1 MAQPP
6 LQNASQVRDCLTE
19 VQHRV
24 QKALLEERRE
34 PGEVTILSVSKQQ
47 PITAVEELF
56 RAGQVNFGENFVQE
70 ATKKIAKL
78 DHLNIDWHFI
88 GHIQSNKTRDI
99 AEQFQW
105 VHTVDR
111 MRVATRLNDQRPHH
125 LPPLNVCIQ
134 VNQAKEP
141 QKGGADPISV
151 EALARGIIELPCLQ
165 LRGLMTIPPTTQNPA
180 DNARFF
186 AKLRNLKEQLVTKGI
201 PMDTLSMGMSSDL
214 EIAIREGSTIVR
226 IGTAIFGPRTLKIK
240 NPNK

>member
-1 MAQPP
+1 MAQSP
-6 LQNASQVRDCLTE
+6 LQNTSQVRDRLTE

-24 QKALLEERRE
+24 QKALLEEQRG

-56 RAGQVNFGENFVQE
+56 RADQVNFGENFVQE

-88 GHIQSNKTRDI
+88 GHFQSNKTRDI

-111 MRVATRLNDQRPHH
+111 MRVAIRLNDQRPHH
-125 LPPLNVCIQ
+125 FPPLNVCIQ

-141 QKGGADPISV
+141 QKGGVDQISV
-151 EALARGIIELPCLQ
+151 E
-165 LRGLMTIPPTTQNPA
+165 
-180 DNARFF
+180 D
-186 AKLRNLKEQLVTKGI
+186 
-201 PMDTLSMGMSSDL
+201 LSLSL
-214 EIAIREGSTIVR
+214 IHI
-226 IGTAIFGPRTLKIK
+226 
-240 NPNK
+240 

>member
-1 MAQPP
+1 MSQNP
-6 LQNASQVRDCLTE
+6 LKNASQIRDHLTG

-24 QKALLEERRE
+24 QKTLLEEQRG

-56 RAGQVNFGENFVQE
+56 QAGQVNFGENFVQE
-70 ATKKIAKL
+70 AMKKIAKL
-78 DHLNIDWHFI
+78 KHLNIDWHFI

-111 MRVATRLNDQRPHH
+111 MKVATRLNDQRSHH
-125 LPPLNVCIQ
+125 STPLNVCIQ

-141 QKGGADPISV
+141 QKGGVDPTDV
-151 EALARGIIELPCLQ
+151 EALARGIIELPCLK
-165 LRGLMTIPPTTQNPA
+165 LRGLMTIPPTTKNPA
-180 DNARFF
+180 DSAQFF
-186 AKLRNLKEQLVTKGI
+186 SELRKLKEQLVTKGI

-226 IGTAIFGPRTLKIK
+226 VGTAIFGPRTQKIK
-240 NPNK
+240 I